1 MCRPAYVIPPPLLRC
16 PLRSKFLLACLLSS
30 IVAVAQALPIPAPPQ
45 FPAKSYVLMDAHSGQ
60 IIAANNADAH
70 REPASL
76 TKLMTAYVVFNAL
89 RDGVLHLDDNAP
101 ISERAWRMGGSRTYA
116 KLGSQMPVDDL
127 LQGMIVQSGND
138 AAVALAE
145 RVGGTEDAFVQIMN
159 QYAQKLGM
167 TDTHYV
173 DASGL
178 TSDKNHYMSARDLA
192 TLSRAIITE
201 FPEYMH
207 YFSQKTF
214 VWNKISQGNRN
225 DLLYTD
231 TTVDG
236 LKTGDTDD
244 AGFCLV
250 ATATRGDLR
259 LIAVVMGTKTRPE
272 RGRYAETLL
281 NYGSNFF
288 ETRKLY
294 GAGAP
299 VADVKVW
306 KGADDKVSAVL
317 ARDMYVTLPKSGESS
332 LQATAQTSGG
342 LIAPVAD
349 KSQVGMLNITVDGH
363 LLTQAPLYT
372 AKAVSE
378 GGLFH
383 RMVDSVRLWFSKK
396 KS

>member
-1 MCRPAYVIPPPLLRC
+1 
-16 PLRSKFLLACLLSS
+16 LRSKFLLACLLSC
-30 IVAVAQALPIPAPPQ
+30 ITAAVHALPIPAPPQ
-45 FPAKSYVLMDAHSGQ
+45 FPAKSYLLMDAHSGQ
-60 IIAANNADAH
+60 IIAASNADQH

-76 TKLMTAYVVFNAL
+76 TKLMTAYVVFHAL
-89 RDGVLHLDDNAP
+89 RDGVLHLEDEAT
-101 ISERAWRMGGSRTYA
+101 ISERAWRMGGSRTFA
-116 KLGSQMPVDDL
+116 KVDSKMPIDDL

-167 TDTHYV
+167 NDSHYV

-178 TSDKNHYMSARDLA
+178 TSDKNHYMSAHDLGL
-192 TLSRAIITE
+192 LSRAIINE

-244 AGFCLV
+244 AGYCLV

-294 GAGAP
+294 AAGAP

-306 KGADDKVSAVL
+306 KGAEDKVSAVL
-317 ARDMYVTLPKSGESS
+317 ARDMYITLPRSGEAS

-342 LIAPVAD
+342 LIAPVAE
-349 KSQVGMLNITVDGH
+349 KSQVGMLNVTVDGH
-363 LLTQAPLYT
+363 MLTQAPLYT
-372 AKAVSE
+372 AKAVPE
-378 GGLFH
+378 GGFFH
-383 RMVDSVRLWFSKK
+383 RMIDSVHLWFSKK
-396 KS
+396 KN

>member
-1 MCRPAYVIPPPLLRC
+1 LKLLFA
-16 PLRSKFLLACLLSS
+16 LLLSCLATA
-30 IVAVAQALPIPAPPQ
+30 AVALPIPAPPQ

-60 IIAANNADAH
+60 VIAASNADAH

-76 TKLMTAYVVFNAL
+76 TKLMTAYVVFHAI
-89 RDGVLHLDDNAP
+89 RDGVLHLDDEAT
-101 ISERAWRMGGSRTYA
+101 ISERAWRMGGSRTFA
-116 KLGSQMPVDDL
+116 KVNSQMPIDDL

-159 QYAQKLGM
+159 QYAEKLGM
-167 TDTHYV
+167 HDTHYV

-178 TSDKNHYMSARDLA
+178 TSDKNHYMSARDLGL
-192 TLSRAIITE
+192 LSRAIITE

-244 AGFCLV
+244 AGYCLV

-294 GAGAP
+294 AAGTP

-306 KGADDKVSAVL
+306 KGAEDSVGAGL
-317 ARDMYVTLPKSGESS
+317 AQDMYVTIPKSGDSS
-332 LQATAQTSGG
+332 LQANAQTSAA
-342 LIAPVAD
+342 LVAPVANH
-349 KSQVGMLNITVDGH
+349 SQLGMLNVTVDGR

-372 AKAVSE
+372 LKAVPE
-378 GGLFH
+378 GGFFH
-383 RMVDSVRLWFSKK
+383 RLVDSVRLWFSKK

>member
-1 MCRPAYVIPPPLLRC
+1 MS
-16 PLRSKFLLACLLSS
+16 SKFLLACLLSC
-30 IVAVAQALPIPAPPQ
+30 ITAAVQALPIPAPPQ

-60 IIAANNADAH
+60 VIAALNSDQR

-76 TKLMTAYVVFNAL
+76 TKLMTAYVVFHAL
-89 RDGVLHLDDNAP
+89 KDGVLHLDDTATV
-101 ISERAWRMGGSRTYA
+101 SERAWKMGGSRMFA
-116 KLGSQMPVDDL
+116 KLGSQVSVDDL

-138 AAVALAE
+138 ATVALAE

-159 QYAQKLGM
+159 QYAEKLGM
-167 TDTHYV
+167 TNSHYV
-173 DASGL
+173 NASGL
-178 TSDKNHYMSARDLA
+178 TADKNHYMSAHDLG
-192 TLSRAIITE
+192 TLSRALLTE
-201 FPEYMH
+201 FPQYLH

-244 AGFCLV
+244 AGYCLV

-259 LIAVVMGTKTRPE
+259 LISVVMGTKTRPE

-294 GAGAP
+294 AAGAT
-299 VADVKVW
+299 VASVKVW
-306 KGADDKVSAVL
+306 KGAEASVDAGL
-317 ARDMYVTLPKSGESS
+317 LQDMYVTIPKSGDSS
-332 LQATAQTSGG
+332 LQATAQNAAG
-342 LIAPVAD
+342 LIAPVGD
-349 KSQVGMLNITVDGH
+349 KSQVGMLNVTLDGH
-363 LLTQAPLYT
+363 MLTQAPLYT
-372 AKAVSE
+372 VKAVPE
-378 GGLFH
+378 GGFFH
-383 RMVDSVRLWFSKK
+383 RLVDSVRLWFSKK
-396 KS
+396 K

>member
-1 MCRPAYVIPPPLLRC
+1 LKP
-16 PLRSKFLLACLLSS
+16 LLACLLFC
-30 IVAVAQALPIPAPPQ
+30 IATAAHALPIPAPPQ
-45 FPAKSYVLMDAHSGQ
+45 FPAKSYVLIDAHSGQ
-60 IIAANNADAH
+60 LIAASNADAH

-76 TKLMTAYVVFNAL
+76 TKLMTAYVVFHAL
-89 RDGVLHLDDNAP
+89 RDGVLHLDDTATV
-101 ISERAWRMGGSRTYA
+101 STRAWKMGGSRMFA
-116 KLGSQMPVDDL
+116 KLGSQVKVDDL
-127 LQGMIVQSGND
+127 IQGMIVQSGND
-138 AAVALAE
+138 ATVALAE

-159 QYAQKLGM
+159 QYAEKLGM
-167 TDTHYV
+167 RDTHFI

-178 TSDKNHYMSARDLA
+178 TDDKHHYMSARDLG
-192 TLSRAIITE
+192 TLSRALLSE
-201 FPEYMH
+201 FPEYLH

-214 VWNKISQGNRN
+214 TWNKISQGNRN
-225 DLLYTD
+225 DLLYSD

-250 ATATRGDLR
+250 ATASRGDLR

-294 GAGAP
+294 ATGAT

-306 KGADDKVSAVL
+306 KGAESSVPAGLV
-317 ARDMYVTLPKSGESS
+317 RDLYVTLPKGSGSA
-332 LQATAQTSGG
+332 LQATVQSSAG
-342 LIAPVAD
+342 LIAPVTDA
-349 KSQVGMLNITVDGH
+349 SQVGMLNVTLDGH

-372 AKAVSE
+372 LRPVAE
-378 GGLFH
+378 GNLFR
-383 RMVDSVRLWFSKK
+383 RMWDSMRLWFSRKK
-396 KS
+396 

>member
-1 MCRPAYVIPPPLLRC
+1 LS
-16 PLRSKFLLACLLSS
+16 SKFLLACLLSC
-30 IVAVAQALPIPAPPQ
+30 ITAAVQALPIPAPPQ

-60 IIAANNADAH
+60 VIAALNSDQR

-76 TKLMTAYVVFNAL
+76 TKLMTAYVVFHAL
-89 RDGVLHLDDNAP
+89 KDGVLHLDDTATV
-101 ISERAWRMGGSRTYA
+101 SERAWKMGGSRMFA
-116 KLGSQMPVDDL
+116 KLGSQVSVDDL

-138 AAVALAE
+138 ATVALAE

-159 QYAQKLGM
+159 QYAEKLGM
-167 TDTHYV
+167 TNSHYV
-173 DASGL
+173 NASGL
-178 TSDKNHYMSARDLA
+178 TADKNHYMSAHDLG
-192 TLSRAIITE
+192 TLSRALLTE
-201 FPEYMH
+201 FPQYLH

-244 AGFCLV
+244 AGYCLV

-259 LIAVVMGTKTRPE
+259 LISVVMGTKTRPE

-294 GAGAP
+294 AAGAT
-299 VADVKVW
+299 VASVKVW
-306 KGADDKVSAVL
+306 KGAEASVDAGL
-317 ARDMYVTLPKSGESS
+317 LQDMYVTIPKSGDSS
-332 LQATAQTSGG
+332 LQATAQNAAG
-342 LIAPVAD
+342 LIAPVGD
-349 KSQVGMLNITVDGH
+349 KSQVGMLNVTLDGH
-363 LLTQAPLYT
+363 MLTQAPLYT
-372 AKAVSE
+372 VKAVPE
-378 GGLFH
+378 GGFFH
-383 RMVDSVRLWFSKK
+383 RLVDSVRLWFSKK
-396 KS
+396 K

>member
-1 MCRPAYVIPPPLLRC
+1 MKSLPALLLFC
-16 PLRSKFLLACLLSS
+16 LAT
-30 IVAVAQALPIPAPPQ
+30 AAQAIPIPAPPQ

-60 IIAANNADAH
+60 VIAASNADAH

-76 TKLMTAYVVFNAL
+76 TKLMTAYVVFHAL
-89 RDGVLHLDDNAP
+89 RDGVLHLDDQAT
-101 ISERAWRMGGSRTYA
+101 ISERAWKMGGSRTFA
-116 KLGSQMPVDDL
+116 KLGTQMPIDDL

-167 TDTHYV
+167 SDSHFV

-178 TSDKNHYMSARDLA
+178 TADKNHYMTARDLGL
-192 TLSRAIITE
+192 LSRAIITE

-231 TTVDG
+231 PTVDG

-244 AGFCLV
+244 AGYCLV
-250 ATATRGDLR
+250 ATAVRGDLR

-294 GAGAP
+294 AAGAS
-299 VADVKVW
+299 VADIKVW
-306 KGADDKVSAVL
+306 KGAEPSVQAGL
-317 ARDMYVTLPKSGESS
+317 LRDMYVTLPKGADSAM
-332 LQATAQTSGG
+332 QASVQSTAG
-342 LIAPVAD
+342 LIAPVTAN
-349 KSQVGMLNITVDGH
+349 SQVGMLNVTVDGR

-372 AKAVSE
+372 LKAVDQ
-378 GGLFH
+378 GNIFR
-383 RMVDSVRLWFSKK
+383 RMWDSMRLWFTSRKK
-396 KS
+396 

>member
-1 MCRPAYVIPPPLLRC
+1 MYWSAYVIPSPRC
-16 PLRSKFLLACLLSS
+16 PLRSKFLLACFLSC
-30 IVAVAQALPIPAPPQ
+30 IAAVAQALPIPAPPQ

-60 IIAANNADAH
+60 VIAASNPDAH

-76 TKLMTAYVVFNAL
+76 TKLMTAYVVFHAI
-89 RDGVLHLDDNAP
+89 RDGVLHLDDQAT
-101 ISERAWRMGGSRTYA
+101 ISERAWRMGGSRTFA
-116 KLGSQMPVDDL
+116 KVNSQMPIDDL

-167 TDTHYV
+167 TQSHFV

-178 TSDKNHYMSARDLA
+178 TNDKNHYMTAHDLGV
-192 TLSRAIITE
+192 LSRAIITE

-244 AGFCLV
+244 AGYCLV
-250 ATATRGDLR
+250 ATANRGDLR

-294 GAGAP
+294 AAGAS
-299 VADVKVW
+299 VADLKVW
-306 KGADDKVSAVL
+306 KGAEDSVSAVL
-317 ARDMYVTLPKSGESS
+317 AQDMYVTLPKSGDAS
-332 LQATAQTSGG
+332 LQASAQTSAG

-349 KSQVGMLNITVDGH
+349 HAQVGMLNVTMDGH

-372 AKAVSE
+372 LKAVPE
-378 GGLFH
+378 GGFFH

-396 KS
+396 KG

>member
-1 MCRPAYVIPPPLLRC
+1 M
-16 PLRSKFLLACLLSS
+16 RSKFLLACFLSC
-30 IVAVAQALPIPAPPQ
+30 ITVAAHALPIPAPPQ

-60 IIAANNADAH
+60 VIAEYNGEQR

-76 TKLMTAYVVFNAL
+76 TKLMTAYVVFHAL
-89 RDGVLHLDDNAP
+89 KDGVLHLDDTATV
-101 ISERAWRMGGSRTYA
+101 SERAWKMGGSRMFA
-116 KLGSQMPVDDL
+116 KLGDRIKVDEL
-127 LQGMIVQSGND
+127 LQGMVVQSGND
-138 AAVALAE
+138 ATVALAE

-167 TDTHYV
+167 VNTHYV

-178 TSDKNHYMSARDLA
+178 TNDKNHYMSARDLGL
-192 TLSRAIITE
+192 LSRALIGE
-201 FPEYMH
+201 FPEYLH
-207 YFSQKTF
+207 YFSQKIF

-231 TTVDG
+231 TSVDG

-244 AGFCLV
+244 AGYCLV
-250 ATATRGDLR
+250 ATALRGDLR

-294 GAGAP
+294 AAGAT

-306 KGADDKVSAVL
+306 KGADESVATGL
-317 ARDMYVTLPKSGESS
+317 TQDMYVTLPKSGDAS
-332 LQATAQTSGG
+332 LQANAQTSAG

-349 KSQVGMLNITVDGH
+349 HSQVGMLNVTVDGH

-372 AKAVSE
+372 MKAVPE
-378 GGLFH
+378 GGFFH
-383 RMVDSVRLWFSKK
+383 RLVDSVRLWFSKK

>member
-1 MCRPAYVIPPPLLRC
+1 LKPLLA
-16 PLRSKFLLACLLSS
+16 FLLFCL
-30 IVAVAQALPIPAPPQ
+30 ATAAQALPIPAPPQ
-45 FPAKSYVLMDAHSGQ
+45 FAAKSYLLMDAHSGQ
-60 IIAANNADAH
+60 VIASSNPDQH

-76 TKLMTAYVVFNAL
+76 TKLMTAYVVFHAL
-89 RDGVLHLDDNAP
+89 RDGVLHLDDEAT
-101 ISERAWRMGGSRTYA
+101 ISEKAWHMGGSRTFA
-116 KLGSQMPVDDL
+116 KVGTQMRIDDL

-167 TDTHYV
+167 TESHFV

-178 TSDKNHYMSARDLA
+178 TNDKNHYVTAHDLGL
-192 TLSRAIITE
+192 LSRAIINE

-231 TTVDG
+231 PSVDG
-236 LKTGDTDD
+236 LKTGDTDN
-244 AGFCLV
+244 AGYCLV
-250 ATATRGDLR
+250 ATAARGDLR

-288 ETRKLY
+288 ETRRLY
-294 GAGAP
+294 AAGAP
-299 VADVKVW
+299 VSDIPVW
-306 KGADDKVSAVL
+306 KGAAPSVQAGLSS
-317 ARDMYVTLPKSGESS
+317 DMYVTLPKAAGSAMQASVQSS
-332 LQATAQTSGG
+332 TG
-342 LIAPVAD
+342 LVAPVAAH
-349 KSQVGMLNITVDGH
+349 SQVGMLNVTVDGR

-372 AKAVSE
+372 LKAVDQ
-378 GGLFH
+378 GNIFRRLW
-383 RMVDSVRLWFSKK
+383 DSMRLWFTSRKK
-396 KS
+396 

>member
-1 MCRPAYVIPPPLLRC
+1 MKPL
-16 PLRSKFLLACLLSS
+16 FALLLFCL
-30 IVAVAQALPIPAPPQ
+30 ATAAHALPIPAPPQ
-45 FPAKSYVLMDAHSGQ
+45 FAAKSYLLMDAHSGQ
-60 IIAANNADAH
+60 VIAAFNPEQH

-76 TKLMTAYVVFNAL
+76 TKLMTAYVVFHAL
-89 RDGVLHLDDNAP
+89 RDGVLHLDDEAT
-101 ISERAWRMGGSRTYA
+101 ISERAWHMGGSRTFA
-116 KLGSQMPVDDL
+116 KVGSQMRIDDL

-145 RVGGTEDAFVQIMN
+145 RVGGTENAFVQIMN

-167 TDTHYV
+167 TESHFV

-178 TSDKNHYMSARDLA
+178 TADKNHYMTAHDLGL
-192 TLSRAIITE
+192 LSRAILNE

-231 TTVDG
+231 PSVDG

-244 AGFCLV
+244 AGYCLV

-272 RGRYAETLL
+272 RGRYAESLL

-294 GAGAP
+294 AAGAP
-299 VADVKVW
+299 VSDLKVW
-306 KGADDKVSAVL
+306 KGAAPSVPAGL
-317 ARDMYVTLPKSGESS
+317 LRDLYVTLPKGAGSS
-332 LQATAQTSGG
+332 MQASVQSSAG
-342 LIAPVAD
+342 LIAPVVAQ
-349 KSQVGMLNITVDGH
+349 SQVGMLNVTVDGR

-372 AKAVSE
+372 LKAVDP
-378 GGLFH
+378 GNIFR
-383 RMVDSVRLWFSKK
+383 RMWDSMRLWLTSRKK
-396 KS
+396 

>member
-1 MCRPAYVIPPPLLRC
+1 LK
-16 PLRSKFLLACLLSS
+16 SLLACLLFCL
-30 IVAVAQALPIPAPPQ
+30 ATAAQAIPIPAAPD

-60 IIAANNADAH
+60 VIAASNADAH

-76 TKLMTAYVVFNAL
+76 TKLMTAYVVFHAL
-89 RDGVLHLDDNAP
+89 RDGVLHLDDQAT
-101 ISERAWRMGGSRTYA
+101 ISERAWKMGGSRTFA
-116 KLGSQMPVDDL
+116 KLGTQMPIDDL

-159 QYAQKLGM
+159 QYAQRLGM
-167 TDTHYV
+167 NQSHFV

-178 TSDKNHYMSARDLA
+178 TADKNHYMTARDLGL
-192 TLSRAIITE
+192 LSRAIIVE

-231 TTVDG
+231 PTVDG

-244 AGFCLV
+244 AGYCLV
-250 ATATRGDLR
+250 ATAARGDLR

-294 GAGAP
+294 AAGAP
-299 VADVKVW
+299 VADIKVW
-306 KGADDKVSAVL
+306 KGAEPSVQSGL
-317 ARDMYVTLPKSGESS
+317 LRDMYVTLPKGADSAM
-332 LQATAQTSGG
+332 QASVQSTAG
-342 LIAPVAD
+342 LIAPVTLH
-349 KSQVGMLNITVDGH
+349 SQVGMLNVTVDGH

-372 AKAVSE
+372 LKAVDQ
-378 GGLFH
+378 GNIFR
-383 RMVDSVRLWFSKK
+383 RMWDGVRLWFTNRKK
-396 KS
+396 

>member
-1 MCRPAYVIPPPLLRC
+1 M
-16 PLRSKFLLACLLSS
+16 RSKLLLACLLACTT
-30 IVAVAQALPIPAPPQ
+30 VAVQALPIPAPPQ

-60 IIAANNADAH
+60 VIAELNGEQR

-76 TKLMTAYVVFNAL
+76 TKLMTAYVVFHAL
-89 RDGVLHLDDNAP
+89 KDGVLHLDDTTTV
-101 ISERAWRMGGSRTYA
+101 SERAWKMGGSRMFA
-116 KLGSQMPVDDL
+116 KLGSQVSVDDL

-138 AAVALAE
+138 ATVALAE

-159 QYAQKLGM
+159 QYAEKLGM
-167 TDTHYV
+167 KDSHYV
-173 DASGL
+173 NASGL
-178 TSDKNHYMSARDLA
+178 TNDKNHYMSAHDLGV
-192 TLSRAIITE
+192 LSRALITE
-201 FPEYMH
+201 FPQYLH

-244 AGFCLV
+244 AGYCLV
-250 ATATRGDLR
+250 ATASRGDLR

-294 GAGAP
+294 AAGAS
-299 VADVKVW
+299 VAKLKVW
-306 KGADDKVSAVL
+306 KGADDSVAAVL
-317 ARDMYVTLPKSGESS
+317 AQDMYVTLPKSGDAT
-332 LQATAQTSGG
+332 LQANAQTSAG
-342 LIAPVAD
+342 LVAPVSEH
-349 KSQVGMLNITVDGH
+349 SQVGMLDVTVDGR

-372 AKAVSE
+372 AKAVPE
-378 GGLFH
+378 GGFFH
-383 RMVDSVRLWFSKK
+383 RMVDGIRLWFSKK

>member
-1 MCRPAYVIPPPLLRC
+1 
-16 PLRSKFLLACLLSS
+16 LRSKILLVCLLSC
-30 IVAVAQALPIPAPPQ
+30 ITAAVQALPIPAPPQ

-60 IIAANNADAH
+60 VIAASNADAH

-76 TKLMTAYVVFNAL
+76 TKLMTAYVVFHAL
-89 RDGVLHLDDNAP
+89 RDGVLHLDDQATV
-101 ISERAWRMGGSRTYA
+101 SERAWRMGGSRTFA
-116 KLGSQMPVDDL
+116 KVGTQMRIDDL

-159 QYAQKLGM
+159 QYAEKLGM
-167 TDTHYV
+167 KDSHYV

-178 TSDKNHYMSARDLA
+178 TANKNHYMSAHDLA
-192 TLSRAIITE
+192 TLSRAILNE

-244 AGFCLV
+244 AGYCLV
-250 ATATRGDLR
+250 ATANRGDLR

-294 GAGAP
+294 AAGAS
-299 VADVKVW
+299 VANLKVW
-306 KGADDKVSAVL
+306 KGAEDSVAAVL
-317 ARDMYVTLPKSGESS
+317 AQDMYVTLPKSGDTS
-332 LQATAQTSGG
+332 LQANAQTSAG
-342 LIAPVAD
+342 LIAPVAE
-349 KSQVGMLNITVDGH
+349 KSQVGMLNVTVDGH

-372 AKAVSE
+372 LKAVPE
-378 GGLFH
+378 GGFFH
-383 RMVDSVRLWFSKK
+383 RMIDGVRLWFSKK

>member
-1 MCRPAYVIPPPLLRC
+1 MKPLLA
-16 PLRSKFLLACLLSS
+16 FLLFCL
-30 IVAVAQALPIPAPPQ
+30 ATAAQALPIPAPPQ
-45 FPAKSYVLMDAHSGQ
+45 FAAKSYLLMDAHSGQ
-60 IIAANNADAH
+60 VIASSNPDQH

-76 TKLMTAYVVFNAL
+76 TKLMTAYVVFHAL
-89 RDGVLHLDDNAP
+89 RDGVLHLDDEAT
-101 ISERAWRMGGSRTYA
+101 ISEKAWHMGGSRTFA
-116 KLGSQMPVDDL
+116 KVGTQMRIDDL

-167 TDTHYV
+167 TESHFV

-178 TSDKNHYMSARDLA
+178 TNDKNHYVTAHDLGL
-192 TLSRAIITE
+192 LSRAIINE

-231 TTVDG
+231 PSVDG
-236 LKTGDTDD
+236 LKTGDTDN
-244 AGFCLV
+244 AGYCLV
-250 ATATRGDLR
+250 ATAARGDLR

-288 ETRKLY
+288 ETRRLY
-294 GAGAP
+294 AAGAP
-299 VADVKVW
+299 VSDIPVW
-306 KGADDKVSAVL
+306 KGAAPSVQAGLSS
-317 ARDMYVTLPKSGESS
+317 DMYVTLPKAAGSAMQASVQSS
-332 LQATAQTSGG
+332 TG
-342 LIAPVAD
+342 LVAPVAAH
-349 KSQVGMLNITVDGH
+349 SQVGMLNVTVDGR

-372 AKAVSE
+372 LKAVDQ
-378 GGLFH
+378 GNIFRRLW
-383 RMVDSVRLWFSKK
+383 DSMRLWFTSRKK
-396 KS
+396 

>member
-1 MCRPAYVIPPPLLRC
+1 MKLLFA
-16 PLRSKFLLACLLSS
+16 LLLSCLATA
-30 IVAVAQALPIPAPPQ
+30 AVALPIPAPPQ

-60 IIAANNADAH
+60 VIAASNADAH

-76 TKLMTAYVVFNAL
+76 TKLMTAYVVFHAI
-89 RDGVLHLDDNAP
+89 RDGVLHLDDEAT
-101 ISERAWRMGGSRTYA
+101 ISERAWRMGGSRTFA
-116 KLGSQMPVDDL
+116 KVNSQMPIDDL

-159 QYAQKLGM
+159 QYAEKLGM
-167 TDTHYV
+167 HDTHYV

-178 TSDKNHYMSARDLA
+178 TSDKNHYMSARDLGL
-192 TLSRAIITE
+192 LSRAIITE

-244 AGFCLV
+244 AGYCLV

-294 GAGAP
+294 AAGTP

-306 KGADDKVSAVL
+306 KGAEDSVGAGL
-317 ARDMYVTLPKSGESS
+317 AQDMYVTIPKSGDSS
-332 LQATAQTSGG
+332 LQANAQTSAA
-342 LIAPVAD
+342 LVAPVANH
-349 KSQVGMLNITVDGH
+349 SQLGMLNVTVDGR

-372 AKAVSE
+372 LKAVPE
-378 GGLFH
+378 GGFFH
-383 RMVDSVRLWFSKK
+383 RLVDSVRLWFSKK

>member
-1 MCRPAYVIPPPLLRC
+1 LKP
-16 PLRSKFLLACLLSS
+16 LLACLLFC
-30 IVAVAQALPIPAPPQ
+30 IATAAEALPIPAPPV

-60 IIAANNADAH
+60 IIAANNAEER

-76 TKLMTAYVVFNAL
+76 TKLMTAYVVFHAL
-89 RDGVLHLDDNAP
+89 RDGVLHLDDTATV
-101 ISERAWRMGGSRTYA
+101 SERAWKMGGSRMFA
-116 KLGSQMPVDDL
+116 KLGDNIKVDDL

-138 AAVALAE
+138 ATVALAE

-167 TDTHYV
+167 TNTHYV

-178 TSDKNHYMSARDLA
+178 TNDRQHYMSAHDLGI
-192 TLSRAIITE
+192 LSRALINE
-201 FPEYMH
+201 FPEYLH

-214 VWNKISQGNRN
+214 LWNKISQGNRN
-225 DLLYTD
+225 DLLYSD
-231 TTVDG
+231 TSVDG

-244 AGFCLV
+244 AGYCLV
-250 ATATRGDLR
+250 ASATRGDLR
-259 LIAVVMGTKTRPE
+259 LVAVVMGTKTRPE

-294 GAGAP
+294 AAGAP

-317 ARDMYVTLPKSGESS
+317 AQDMYVTLPKSGESS
-332 LQATAQTSGG
+332 LQATAQTSGS
-342 LIAPVAD
+342 LVAPVAA
-349 KSQVGMLNITVDGH
+349 KSQVGMLNVTVDGH
-363 LLTQAPLYT
+363 MLTQAPLYT
-372 AKAVSE
+372 AKAVPE
-378 GGLFH
+378 GGIFH
-383 RMVDSVRLWFSKK
+383 RMIDSVRLWFSKK
-396 KS
+396 KG